1 MLGIKIII
9 YTFIFLTTSLIG
21 ILKSKKYVYRV
32 EELREFKVALNIFKT
47 KLIFTKEPIQEI
59 FEEIAENS
67 TQNVGNVFKIANK
80 IMENESAEKSWNM
93 AIELSILN
101 ITEEDKSILKNMG
114 NLLGMTDV
122 EGQINQIELTEK
134 FLEEQI
140 IKGEKEKQKNEK
152 LYRTLGMTA
161 GLGIVIIL
169 I

>member
-59 FEEIAENS
+59 FEEISENS
-67 TQNVGNVFKIANK
+67 TQNVGNVFRIANK

-101 ITEEDKSILKNMG
+101 IIEEDKKILKNMG